1 MKLPGIKRKNADPR
15 PSDIIALHEALRGP
29 VVDVLVDCVPQL
41 SGMPRDS
48 VYDTIMDNP
57 PLADA
62 CFKLFR
68 GQRSRFD
75 KVVTRPDGTPVADDS
90 DVMSCGRTLAEAV
103 TLVVRAI
110 AKRYFLTFDRTLA
123 PRRPAPPRPQPPRPS
138 IGARLMMALG
148 LKARP
153 NGWRPA
159 KPGRAEELYRVF
171 REFLVYEWQVPL
183 IPLYAPLPVS
193 VVTAVGPLL
202 LLLREPAQI
211 EALGKIRLGAFE
223 PPADKGRRRKQVDL
237 EEPSFYPPPNIN
249 GR

>member
-1 MKLPGIKRKNADPR
+1 MKLPGSKRKNSDPR
-15 PSDIIALHEALRGP
+15 PSDIIAIQEALRGP

-41 SGMPRDS
+41 SGMPRDA

-57 PLADA
+57 RLADA

-68 GQRSRFD
+68 GQRARFD
-75 KVVTRPDGTPVADDS
+75 EVVKRPDGSPVADDNEL
-90 DVMSCGRTLAEAV
+90 MTCGRTLAEAV

-123 PRRPAPPRPQPPRPS
+123 PRRSAPPRPPRTS
-138 IGARLMMALG
+138 LGVRLAAALG

-153 NGWRPA
+153 NGNRQA
-159 KPGRAEELYRVF
+159 KSSRAEELYRVF
-171 REFLVYEWQVPL
+171 REFLIYEWQVPL
-183 IPLYAPLPVS
+183 IPHYAPLPLS

-211 EALGKIRLGAFE
+211 EALSKIRLGAFE
-223 PPADKGRRRKQVDL
+223 PAVEKGRRRKQVDL
-237 EEPSFYPPPNIN
+237 EEPSFYPPPNVN

>member
-1 MKLPGIKRKNADPR
+1 MKLPGSKRKNADPR
-15 PSDIIALHEALRGP
+15 PSDVIAIQEALKGP

-41 SGMPRDS
+41 SGMPRDA

-57 PLADA
+57 RLADA

-75 KVVTRPDGTPVADDS
+75 GVLKRPDGTPVADDS
-90 DVMSCGRTLAEAV
+90 DLMTCGRTLGEAV
-103 TLVVRAI
+103 TLVVRAV
-110 AKRYFLTFDRTLA
+110 AKRYFFTFDRTLA
-123 PRRPAPPRPQPPRPS
+123 PRRPAPARVRRPS
-138 IGARLMMALG
+138 LGARLMMALR
-148 LKARP
+148 LKAWP
-153 NGWRPA
+153 NGNRQA
-159 KPGRAEELYRVF
+159 KPGRAEELYRAF
-171 REFLVYEWQVPL
+171 REFLIYEWQVPL
-183 IPLYAPLPVS
+183 IPHYAPLPLS

-223 PPADKGRRRKQVDL
+223 PAPEKGRRRKQVDL
-237 EEPSFYPPPNIN
+237 EEPSFYPPPNVN